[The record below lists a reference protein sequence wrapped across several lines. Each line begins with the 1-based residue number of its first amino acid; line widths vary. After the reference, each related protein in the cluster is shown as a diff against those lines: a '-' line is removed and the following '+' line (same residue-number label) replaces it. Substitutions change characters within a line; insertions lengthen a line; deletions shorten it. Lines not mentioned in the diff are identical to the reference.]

1 MYIPGVFSPPK
12 KTRGRNATI
21 RLNDAL
27 KMDEKGKDL
36 ARARQSLIEELDAI
50 NVYEERIQASQD
62 EDLKK
67 VLAHN
72 RDEEK
77 EHTAMLIEYLRH
89 NDPVFDRKFE
99 EHD

>member
-1 MYIPGVFSPPK
+1 MSYNLLS
-12 KTRGRNATI
+12 
-21 RLNDAL
+21 DAD
-27 KMDEKGKDL
+27 KQDEKAKTL

-50 NVYEERIQASQD
+50 NVYEERFQAASD

-67 VLAHN
+67 ILAHN

-77 EHTAMLIEYLRH
+77 EHAAMLIEYLRK
-89 NDPVFDRKFE
+89 NDRMFNRMFD